1 MVNTNN
7 DAIINK
13 IYEKYLISGKVTTD
27 SRNVPQGS
35 IFFAL
40 KGDKFDGNKFAQ
52 QAIDNGADFCVI
64 SDKNYEIKGKTFL
77 VEDTLKALQKLAKT
91 HRNNLKINTIGIT
104 GSNGK
109 TTTKELVKAVLSQK
123 YKTLAT
129 QGNLNNHIGV
139 PLTILSLDNTYEYA
153 VVEMGANHIGEIAE
167 LCDIA
172 QPNYGIITNIG
183 FAHLEGFGSLENL
196 INTKLALFDAVKK
209 QKGTFL
215 LNADDKY
222 LTNYVKNYDKI
233 IKFGY
238 STGDLVKVIEEFNEL
253 FIKLVVKINNENHL
267 IKTQLVGKY
276 NISNILAAITIGLTC
291 GISADNAITAIEN
304 YKPANNRS
312 ELRKTNKNTL
322 ILDMYNANPT
332 SMKASIEN
340 FAEIDLPRK
349 MLIIGDMLELG
360 KNEQEE
366 HQKIINLIEKLA
378 FKDVVLIGK
387 IFASCSIPENYIVF
401 ETIDDFI
408 KNLQQNPIKNYS
420 ILLKASNGTGLKKC
434 VEYL

>member
-291 GISADNAITAIEN
+291 GISADNAIIAIEN